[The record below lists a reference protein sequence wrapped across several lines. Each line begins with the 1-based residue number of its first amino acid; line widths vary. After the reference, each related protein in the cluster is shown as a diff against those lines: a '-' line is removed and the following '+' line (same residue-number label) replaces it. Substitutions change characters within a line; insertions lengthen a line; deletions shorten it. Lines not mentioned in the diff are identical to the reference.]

1 MNGRVNDQMIWHRN
15 ITLAEGRNSLA
26 GEQNDIMLWD
36 SRLIC
41 LRDRVGQN
49 WKGQKQRR
57 RCQELQSSFKRKK
70 GKKRKVEVL
79 LHRCCVNEFT
89 ATAKKTEN

>member
-1 MNGRVNDQMIWHRN
+1 MIWHRN

-41 LRDRVGQN
+41 LRDRNNADDVKNFRTASG
-49 WKGQKQRR
+49 
-57 RCQELQSSFKRKK
+57 
-70 GKKRKVEVL
+70 EVQ
-79 LHRCCVNEFT
+79 
-89 ATAKKTEN
+89 